1 MLRVRG
7 CDRKGVDLDHLRSV
21 QEDVDDPLA
30 HPGVDAELSE
40 FGEELGRNDSVAG
53 ELCKLARVTG
63 PEFPPP
69 LLSSG
74 TLPASDWPVR
84 GGIKDSA
91 CPVSVPC
98 AEKCWSTPTPR
109 LYMLKSVLLFP

>member
-40 FGEELGRNDSVAG
+40 FGEELGRNDSIERRAVINEEYEG
-53 ELCKLARVTG
+53 VGVGRIQM
-63 PEFPPP
+63 F
-69 LLSSG
+69 
-74 TLPASDWPVR
+74 
-84 GGIKDSA
+84 KDVMKA
-91 CPVSVPC
+91 KRHCI
-98 AEKCWSTPTPR
+98 
-109 LYMLKSVLLFP
+109 FH